1 MNWTIFPCLL
11 LAAFWAGALLLFFA
25 LRKPRFGLKER
36 AQGIY
41 RAARRKLAAS
51 AGSSGLERYARR
63 ERMERDLAEALAYLK
78 NIVILGRGSRMSAE
92 LMLEELASLGGSLS
106 QVFENMAHSL
116 HVNDKEAAAQALPA
130 VFADGRAADVGR
142 FLAGWEDVP
151 PAELSDTVEIYRAA
165 LREEQA
171 TRRERQDELI
181 SDLIYFPVVMD
192 CMLVLLNF
200 IFVAFFINQR
210 EALQLLY

>member
-1 MNWTIFPCLL
+1 MDMRCLPYLL
-11 LAAFWAGALLLFFA
+11 LAAFWTGGALLFLAF
-25 LRKPRFGLKER
+25 RRPHFGLKER

-41 RAARRKLAAS
+41 RSARRKLSAAS
-51 AGSSGLERYARR
+51 SAGGLRR
-63 ERMERDLAEALAYLK
+63 AAQRDRMERDLAEALAYLK

-106 QVFENMAHSL
+106 AVFENMAHSL
-116 HVNDKEAAAQALPA
+116 HVNDKEAAALALPA
-130 VFADGRAADVGR
+130 ALPGGRSGDIGR

-151 PAELSDTVEIYRAA
+151 PAELADTVEIYRTA

-171 TRRERQDELI
+171 GRRERHDELI

-200 IFVAFFINQR
+200 IFIAFFINQR
-210 EALQLLY
+210 EALQFLY